1 VAKLTQLQT
10 EVGTRL
16 RRGDS
21 LSSVED
27 EVIEPSGLSE
37 EHKSALWLYGWSY
50 VEAGRRRYEQRQQ
63 QIRRQAGQLRPVVG
77 TE

>member
-1 VAKLTQLQT
+1 MAKLSELQT
-10 EVGTRL
+10 EVGARL

-21 LSSVED
+21 FSSIED

-50 VEAGRRRYEQRQQ
+50 VEAGRRRYEERQHL
-63 QIRRQAGQLRPVVG
+63 IRRQAAHLRPAFG
-77 TE
+77 RE

>member
-1 VAKLTQLQT
+1 VAKLSEVQT
-10 EVGTRL
+10 EVGARL

-21 LSSVED
+21 FSSIED

-37 EHKSALWLYGWSY
+37 EQKSALWLYGWSY
-50 VEAGRRRYEQRQQ
+50 IEAGRRRYDARQQ
-63 QIRRQAGQLRPVVG
+63 LIRRQAKQLQPALG